1 MTTLRLHHFVEQV
14 EISSTV
20 YGMVQRIESAA
31 AKVQKT
37 FATWASRANGRRQ
50 LAELNNR
57 MLDDIGLTRSEA
69 AAEFDKYFWQR

>member
-14 EISSTV
+14 DISSTV

-37 FATWASRANGRRQ
+37 FATWALRANGRRQ
-50 LAELNNR
+50 LAELNDR
-57 MLDDIGLTRSEA
+57 MLDDIGLTRTEVAVETSK
-69 AAEFDKYFWQR
+69 FFWQR

>member
-20 YGMVQRIESAA
+20 YGMVRRIESAA

-37 FATWASRANGRRQ
+37 FVTWASRADGRRQ
-50 LAELNNR
+50 LAELNDR
-57 MLDDIGLTRSEA
+57 MLDDIGLTRTEA
-69 AAEFDKYFWQR
+69 AVETSKFFWQR